1 MVVLRRSVTFEA
13 CLKVPIWDLRHGA
26 LLSPKYSEP
35 HAEREP
41 KDDQSGGPDGTDGPD
56 GSDVLT
62 CDEIQG

>member
-35 HAEREP
+35 HAEREHAMRSRGEP
-41 KDDQSGGPDGTDGPD
+41 GTRYRVHMYSIVRSKDG
-56 GSDVLT
+56 
-62 CDEIQG
+62 